1 MSPGLPI
8 MHQSWGTLLSMH
20 WPVPAASLRPLI
32 IDTFDVGREAGI
44 SAAAPLSE
52 RVARAEL
59 QYVHLD
65 GMPGVWYFSLDANNP
80 VAAWGHGRPSPE
92 GDPLLH
98 QQGEPLFV
106 SVWPPARVR

>member
-1 MSPGLPI
+1 MPVFLP
-8 MHQSWGTLLSMH
+8 
-20 WPVPAASLRPLI
+20 PL
-32 IDTFDVGREAGI
+32 
-44 SAAAPLSE
+44 PYLSE
-52 RVARAEL
+52 SHEL
-59 QYVHLD
+59 NFSTYVHLD
-65 GMPGVWYFSLDANNP
+65 GMPGVWFFSLDANNP